1 MNLRLKQILEI
12 TNGELIIGNLNEI
25 CGNFS
30 YDTRTIQK
38 DDIYIGFKGEK
49 IDGSIYW
56 KDAFEKG
63 AKAVIIANIQ
73 LDEKNIKKYKEE
85 GKSIIKVKD
94 TVEAFGKIAKYKR
107 GLYNIPIVGVTG
119 SVGKTSTK
127 DIIASVVSQKYNT
140 LKTEGNNNNHIGL
153 PLTLLR
159 LRNEEAAIVEMGMN
173 HLGEISY
180 LSEIA
185 KPTIA
190 VITNIGTSH
199 IGNLGSRENILKAKL
214 EILEGMQEKKI
225 IINNDNDL
233 LHKWYEE
240 NKEKL
245 SIITYGIN
253 NKSDIMANNIEQ
265 GDEGS
270 VFTCKTKQ
278 GEIKIEVPVGGEH
291 FIYNAMC
298 AVAVGKELNLTDD
311 EIFKGIRNFE
321 LTKKR
326 MEVIEIQ
333 NDITLIN
340 DTYNASLESI
350 SASLQYMNGL
360 NNKRKIAVLGDVLE
374 LGEFSKELHK
384 KIGEE
389 VVKNKIDL
397 LICTGEDSKYV
408 VENAITNGMPI
419 ENVYYEDNIKNVTIR
434 IEKEMKQGDVILLK
448 ASNGMKFYNIATD
461 LINKYKNKE
470 LITYKKQ

>member
-1 MNLRLKQILEI
+1 MYLSLKEILRI
-12 TNGELIIGNLNEI
+12 TNGELIIGNENEI
-25 CGNFS
+25 CEKFS

-38 DDIYIGFKGEK
+38 GDIYIGFKGEK

-63 AKAVIIANIQ
+63 AKAVIIGDIELIQ
-73 LDEKNIKKYKEE
+73 KDIQKYKDQ
-85 GKSIIKVKD
+85 GKAIVKVED
-94 TVEAFGKIAKYKR
+94 TLKAFGEIATYKR
-107 GLYNIPIVGVTG
+107 ELYNIPVIGITG

-159 LRNEEAAIVEMGMN
+159 LKNEEAAVVEMGMN

-214 EILEGMQEKKI
+214 EILEGMKKKKI
-225 IINNDNDL
+225 ILNNDNDL
-233 LHKWYEE
+233 LHNWYEE
-240 NKEKL
+240 NKNKY

-253 NKSDIMANNIEQ
+253 NESNIMAKDIEKK
-265 GDEGS
+265 EEAS
-270 VFTCKTKQ
+270 IFTCKTKQ

-298 AVAVGKELNLTDD
+298 AVAVGKELNLTD
-311 EIFKGIRNFE
+311 EEMYQGIKNFE

-326 MEVIEIQ
+326 MEIIELKD
-333 NDITLIN
+333 NITLIN
-340 DTYNASLESI
+340 DTYNASYESI
-350 SASLQYMNGL
+350 TASLKYINTL
-360 NNKRKIAVLGDVLE
+360 NKQRKVAVLGDVFE
-374 LGEFSKELHK
+374 LGEFSKELHE

-389 VVKNKIDL
+389 ITKNKIDL
-397 LICTGEDSKYV
+397 LICTGENSKYI
-408 VENAITNGMPI
+408 VERAIAKGMPK
-419 ENVYYEDNIKNVTIR
+419 ENIYYEENIQNVILR

-448 ASNGMKFYNIATD
+448 ASNGMKFYNIANE
-461 LINKYKNKE
+461 LINKYSENKN
-470 LITYKKQ
+470 

>member
-1 MNLRLKQILEI
+1 MELKLKEILKI
-12 TNGELIIGNLNEI
+12 IDGDLIIGNENETI
-25 CGNFS
+25 EKFS

-38 DDIYIGFKGEK
+38 GDIYIGFKGEK

-56 KDAFEKG
+56 EEAFEKG
-63 AKAVIIANIQ
+63 AKVVIIGNIE
-73 LDEKNIKKYKEE
+73 LDENNIKKYKDE
-85 GKSIIKVKD
+85 GKTIIKVENTLK
-94 TVEAFGKIAKYKR
+94 AFGQIAKYKR
-107 GLYNIPIVGVTG
+107 ELYNIPIIGITG

-153 PLTLLR
+153 PSTLLR
-159 LRNEEAAIVEMGMN
+159 LKNEEAAVVEMGMN
-173 HLGEISY
+173 HLEEIRY

-199 IGNLGSRENILKAKL
+199 IGNLGSRANILKAKL
-214 EILEGMQEKKI
+214 EILDGMQEKKV

-240 NKEKL
+240 NKDKYT
-245 SIITYGIN
+245 IITYGIN
-253 NKSDIMANNIEQ
+253 NESDIMAKDIEKNE
-265 GDEGS
+265 EGS
-270 VFTCKTKQ
+270 LFTCKTRQ
-278 GEIKIEVPVGGEH
+278 GNMKIEVPVGGEH

-298 AVAVGKELNLTDD
+298 AVAVGKELTLSDN
-311 EIFKGIRNFE
+311 EICRGIKMLQ

-326 MEVIEIQ
+326 MEIIQ
-333 NDITLIN
+333 LKNQITLIN

-350 SASLQYMNGL
+350 SASLKYISGENK
-360 NNKRKIAVLGDVLE
+360 KRKVAVLGDVLE
-374 LGEFSKELHK
+374 LGEFSKELHE

-397 LICTGEDSKYV
+397 LICTGKNSKHIIQK
-408 VENAITNGMPI
+408 AISLGMSK
-419 ENVYYEDNIKNVTIR
+419 ENVYYEDDIQNVIQR
-434 IEKEMKQGDVILLK
+434 IEKEMKQGDIILVK
-448 ASNGMKFYNIATD
+448 ASNGMKFYNISNELTSRY
-461 LINKYKNKE
+461 IENNK
-470 LITYKKQ
+470 

>member
-1 MNLRLKQILEI
+1 MDLSLKEILKI
-12 TNGELIIGNLNEI
+12 TNGELIIGNENEV
-25 CGNFS
+25 CEKFS
-30 YDTRTIQK
+30 YDTRTLQK
-38 DDIYIGFKGEK
+38 GDIYIGLQGEK

-56 KDAFEKG
+56 KEAFEKG
-63 AKAVIIANIQ
+63 AKAVIIGNIELLQ
-73 LDEKNIKKYKEE
+73 KDIEKYKNQ
-85 GKSIIKVKD
+85 GKIIVKVED
-94 TVEAFGKIAKYKR
+94 TLKAFGKIAEYKR
-107 GLYNIPIVGVTG
+107 ELYHIPVVGITG

-159 LRNEEAAIVEMGMN
+159 LKNEEAAVVEMGMN

-180 LSEIA
+180 LSEIS

-214 EILEGMQEKKI
+214 EILEGMKQKKI

-233 LHKWYEE
+233 LHNWYEE
-240 NKEKL
+240 NKDKY

-253 NKSDIMANNIEQ
+253 NESDIMAKNIEKKE
-265 GDEGS
+265 EGS
-270 VFTCKTKQ
+270 IFTCKTKQ
-278 GEIKIEVPVGGEH
+278 CEIKVEVPVGGDH

-298 AVAVGKELNLTDD
+298 AVAVGKELNLTDE
-311 EIFKGIRNFE
+311 EIFEGIRNFK

-326 MEVIEIQ
+326 MEVIDLQ

-360 NNKRKIAVLGDVLE
+360 NKKRKIAVLGDVLE
-374 LGEFSKELHK
+374 LGEFSKELHE

-389 VVKNKIDL
+389 VVTNKIDL
-397 LICTGEDSKYV
+397 LICTGENSKYI
-408 VENAITNGMPI
+408 VENAITSGMPK
-419 ENVYYEDNIKNVTIR
+419 ENVYYEDDIKNVIIR

-448 ASNGMKFYNIATD
+448 ASNGMKFYNIANELTT
-461 LINKYKNKE
+461 KYQKNEK
-470 LITYKKQ
+470 